1 MTEGLIAVLG
11 ALVGAAGAWI
21 AALIAGKAS
30 RYQADK
36 QAVAAHEQWLRQIR
50 RDLYAGFLAEARA
63 AVVGHFSI
71 LSVAWDATLRRTMG
85 LPPSEETYRRS
96 REALYGLTRAA
107 EALQLESP
115 LEVHR
120 HATAFT
126 QACWQFVESAIA
138 YLDETAASEH
148 PVPLPPGDRSH
159 LTRVTEPYEQVLRR
173 LEELTVACRTSIQGQ

>member
-63 AVVGHFSI
+63 AVVGHFSM
-71 LSVAWDATLRRTMG
+71 LSVWHVTVRGNMG
-85 LPPSEETYRRS
+85 LPPLEETYRRS
-96 REALYGLTRAA
+96 RDALYGLTRAA

-126 QACWQFVESAIA
+126 QACWQFVESASA

-148 PVPLPPGDRSH
+148 PAPLPPGDRSY
-159 LTRVTEPYEQVLRR
+159 LTRVTEPYQQVLRR

>member
-1 MTEGLIAVLG
+1 MLG

-21 AALIAGKAS
+21 AALIAGKAA

-36 QAVAAHEQWLRQIR
+36 QAAAAHEQWLRQLR
-50 RDLYAGFLAEARA
+50 RDLYAAFLAEARA
-63 AVVGHFSI
+63 AVEGHLSI
-71 LSVAWDATLRRTMG
+71 LSSPMHATLRRNMG
-85 LPPSEETYRRS
+85 LPPLEETYGRC
-96 REALYGLTRAA
+96 REALHGLTRAA

-126 QACWQFVESAIA
+126 QACYQFVESTIA
-138 YLDETAASEH
+138 YLDETAA
-148 PVPLPPGDRSH
+148 GDQPAPRLVDDQSFRT
-159 LTRVTEPYEQVLRR
+159 LVTEPYEQVRQR